1 MGDAEKT
8 KQEFAVEYIKS
19 PKAVEEE
26 MEPYL
31 EHKRDLR
38 KSYME
43 NGWLNRDEIWA
54 AVKAFRFIQKDG
66 DMDQFTDM
74 YEKLRKSGF

>member
-1 MGDAEKT
+1 MSDKETSK
-8 KQEFAVEYIKS
+8 EEYAVQYIKS
-19 PKAVEEE
+19 LKAVEEE

-38 KSYME
+38 KSYIE
-43 NGWLNRDEIWA
+43 NGWLDRNELWS
-54 AVKAFRFIQKDG
+54 AVKAWRFIQKDG
-66 DMDQFTDM
+66 DVDQFTDI

>member
-19 PKAVEEE
+19 LKAVEEE

>member
-1 MGDAEKT
+1 MSDQERT
-8 KQEFAVEYIKS
+8 KQEYAVDYIKS
-19 PKAVEEE
+19 LAAVEEE